1 MRNRLFNL
9 FAANAKKGTIRAEGN
24 VIYIYDFIVGSDLEA
39 EWFGGVSAGNFAKL
53 LAGMSGPVDL
63 HVNSPGGEVFAG
75 IAIAQAIRS
84 YPDKVTVHVDGIAA
98 SIASIIAISGHEVIM
113 APGSFM
119 MIHRAWTIAWG
130 NSVDLAKEA
139 ETLAKVDGSLA
150 DQYVAKAGDKTDWL
164 AAMDAESWYTADEAV
179 AIGLADKV
187 ASVAT
192 GGDEETVQ
200 DRANWDLSAFA
211 NAPVLASE
219 AVQVAPAAQAE
230 PEPVAEPIAEQV
242 TSADNSDEIAARQR
256 RLTVALL
263 KPPA

>member
-9 FAANAKKGTIRAEGN
+9 FASNAKKGSIRAEGN

-84 YPDKVTVHVDGIAA
+84 YTDKVTVHVDGIAA
-98 SIASIIAISGHEVIM
+98 SIASIIAISGNEVIM

-164 AAMDAESWYTADEAV
+164 AAMDTESWYTADEAV
-179 AIGLADKV
+179 ELGLADRV
-187 ASVAT
+187 AAAASDA
-192 GGDEETVQ
+192 GDEPAQ
-200 DRANWDLSAFA
+200 DRADWDLSAFA
-211 NAPVLASE
+211 NAPVLPTNVA
-219 AVQVAPAAQAE
+219 QVPPAAEA
-230 PEPVAEPIAEQV
+230 EPVAEPVSEPV
-242 TSADNSDEIAARQR
+242 TSTDNSPEIAARQR